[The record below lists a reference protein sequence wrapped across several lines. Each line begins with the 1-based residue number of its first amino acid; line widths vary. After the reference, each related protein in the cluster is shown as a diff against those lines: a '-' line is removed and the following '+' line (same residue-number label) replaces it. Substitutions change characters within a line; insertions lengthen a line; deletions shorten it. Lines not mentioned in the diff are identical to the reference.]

1 MATRKPPTTGD
12 AIYFESPAAF
22 REWLDTHHAT
32 ATELSLGFH
41 KKHTGHPSLTRPE
54 SVDEAL
60 CYGWIDG
67 IGRSVD
73 GERYTIRFTPRR
85 PQSIWS
91 RVNVER
97 VKVLTREGRMR
108 AAGQRAF
115 EAMRPT
121 RSGIYAFEQPLTTL
135 TAKEVATFKRSRAA
149 WQFWEAQPPGYRK
162 TATHWVTS
170 AVRPETR
177 ARRLATLVADS
188 AAGRR
193 IGLLRRAPKRPA

>member
-1 MATRKPPTTGD
+1 MPTRKAPTTDD

-32 ATELSLGFH
+32 TTELLVGFH
-41 KKHTGHPSLTRPE
+41 KRHTGRPTLTWPE

-67 IGRSVD
+67 VRRSVD
-73 GERYTIRFTPRR
+73 AERYTIRFTPRR
-85 PQSIWS
+85 PQSVWS
-91 RVNVER
+91 LINVER

-108 AAGQRAF
+108 PAGRRAF

-121 RSGIYAFEQPLTTL
+121 RSGIYAFERPLATL
-135 TAKEVATFKRSRAA
+135 TAKEIATFKRARAA
-149 WQFWEAQPPGYRK
+149 WRFWEDQPPGYRK

-170 AVRPETR
+170 AVRAETR
-177 ARRLATLVADS
+177 VKRLASLIADS
-188 AAGRR
+188 AAGLR
-193 IGLLRRAPKRPA
+193 IGLLRRTPKAPA